1 MIKKFKFGLE
11 KLLEIRIDKE
21 EESKRKFT
29 KTQRE
34 KQETENKLIGL
45 KENYEKYN
53 GIEKGESVVY
63 QKIKRN
69 YLYALDKGISE
80 TEKNLEIKNKELEI
94 RREDLIKK
102 QIDRKTV
109 DILKERKYIEFTK
122 EEERKEEGGK
132 EEGEERERRRRRKRR
147 ERRGGR

>member
-45 KENYEKYN
+45 KENYEKYKR
-53 GIEKGESVVY
+53 IEKGESVVY

-109 DILKERKYIEFTK
+109 DILKERKYIEYTK
-122 EEERKEEGGK
+122 EEDRKEQILIDELSLYSYIRNHRK
-132 EEGEERERRRRRKRR
+132 EVI
-147 ERRGGR
+147 

>member
-69 YLYALDKGISE
+69 YLYALDKGILE

-109 DILKERKYIEFTK
+109 DILKERKYIEYTK
-122 EEERKEEGGK
+122 EEDRKEQILIDELSLYSYIRNHRK
-132 EEGEERERRRRRKRR
+132 EVI
-147 ERRGGR
+147 

>member
-109 DILKERKYIEFTK
+109 DILKERKYIEYTK
-122 EEERKEEGGK
+122 EEERKEQILIDELSLYSYIRNHRK
-132 EEGEERERRRRRKRR
+132 EVI
-147 ERRGGR
+147 

>member
-109 DILKERKYIEFTK
+109 DILKERKYIEYTK
-122 EEERKEEGGK
+122 EEERKEQILIDELSLYSYIRNNRK
-132 EEGEERERRRRRKRR
+132 EVI
-147 ERRGGR
+147 